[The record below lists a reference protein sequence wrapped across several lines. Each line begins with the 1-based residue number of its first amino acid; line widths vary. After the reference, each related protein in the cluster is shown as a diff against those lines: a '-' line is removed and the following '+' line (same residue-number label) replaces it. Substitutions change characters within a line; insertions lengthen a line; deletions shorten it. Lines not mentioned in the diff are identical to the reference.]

1 MLNLLSFPM
10 FHKLHKMKT
19 LLKNLFAHIGT
30 VASIFGLF
38 ISLKNP
44 QAQLNVWHWLLLIL
58 SIGLF
63 IITIVFLIQE
73 YLENKPKMCKNDQE
87 IRDYMYRWISKGGR
101 VVIFT
106 RDMSWASDR
115 EMTDMLNNKAR
126 ASELTL
132 CLPNRIPLINDL
144 EKAGASII
152 DYPNLNYTPRSRF
165 TIINYGRDDAKV
177 AVGKRVDVNKHLIE
191 EYGIGQH
198 PYFNV
203 ANDLIN
209 ILNQNYEI
217 NR

>member
-1 MLNLLSFPM
+1 
-10 FHKLHKMKT
+10 MKT
-19 LLKNLFAHIGT
+19 LIKNLFAHFGA

-38 ISLKNP
+38 ISLKIP
-44 QAQLNVWHWLLLIL
+44 QSQLNGWHWLLLIL

-63 IITIVFLIQE
+63 LLTIVFLIQD
-73 YLENKPKMCKNDQE
+73 YLMNKPKICKNDQE
-87 IRDYMYRWISKGGR
+87 IRDYMYRWISNGGR

-106 RDMSWASDR
+106 RDMSWVSDR
-115 EMTDMLNNKAR
+115 EMTDMLTNKAR
-126 ASELTL
+126 AKELTL
-132 CLPNRIPLINDL
+132 FLPNRIPSINDL

-152 DYPNLNYTPRSRF
+152 EYSNLNYTPRSRF

-177 AVGKRVDVNKHLIE
+177 AVGKRIDVNKHLIE

-209 ILNQNYEI
+209 ILHQNYEI